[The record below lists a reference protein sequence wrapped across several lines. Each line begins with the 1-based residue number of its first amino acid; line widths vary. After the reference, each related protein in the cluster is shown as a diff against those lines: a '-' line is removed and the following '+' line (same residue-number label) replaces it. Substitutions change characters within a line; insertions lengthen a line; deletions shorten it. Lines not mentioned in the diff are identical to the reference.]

1 MPEDHS
7 HGATDLYAAPPPPN
21 NRDSGTSSPLSHEKS
36 ALPKG
41 AKQPSAAALIS
52 TATKSK
58 VMSNF
63 RNSCEHEDESDSN
76 DSVFSSGSSTDSSNA
91 CNDAAAAGGSTFAIA
106 HLRNAEMEIRD
117 IYLGGSCM
125 LRTNWRKDFAIP
137 MLNHRGV
144 TYHLPI
150 LHESICSMIPECNE
164 PSAAASAPAPA
175 PPSEKVTADRPPA
188 AAAAAAAVE
197 PEVQLRNKN
206 TQKLKLRTTGAG
218 RSDDAA
224 AATDGGGGGGSGG
237 SFSDSGTPPL
247 RRTMFS
253 PNILDASRVLL
264 FTITNETRSL
274 APMTLAAHY
283 IGLGYNVVLCVQMLP
298 EFCIIGHDKVG
309 VPLFLC
315 QSIFFLHLKFLR
327 S

>member
-41 AKQPSAAALIS
+41 ATKPPAAAALTS

-58 VMSNF
+58 VTSNF

-91 CNDAAAAGGSTFAIA
+91 CNDAAAAAAGGGTFAMA
-106 HLRNAEMEIRD
+106 NLRNAEMEIRD

-164 PSAAASAPAPA
+164 PPAASA

-188 AAAAAAAVE
+188 AAAAATE

-224 AATDGGGGGGSGG
+224 ATDGGGGGSGG
-237 SFSDSGTPPL
+237 TFSDSGTPPL

-309 VPLFLC
+309 VPLFL
-315 QSIFFLHLKFLR
+315 
-327 S
+327 